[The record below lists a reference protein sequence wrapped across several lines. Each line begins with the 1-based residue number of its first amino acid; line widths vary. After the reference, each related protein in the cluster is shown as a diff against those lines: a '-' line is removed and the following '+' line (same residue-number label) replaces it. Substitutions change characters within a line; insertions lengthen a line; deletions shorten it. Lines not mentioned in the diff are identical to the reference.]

1 MMRQWQEAWPAA
13 RETWSPFIKL
23 REPNWCL
30 TSEAAAAE
38 GLTGSFAMIRL
49 TDHRIVINIE
59 QVVKLGLGGFA
70 LQVLAHEIGH
80 HIYTPANLHDNA
92 ILLGRIRWSLADMP
106 DKTAFVANIYE
117 DLIINDIL
125 QRSRGL
131 DMAAVYKQVNKETPF
146 SELWTLI
153 MRTYE
158 YLWKL
163 RRGELATEPGLHSD
177 KVDAD
182 ASLMAALIRSYSK
195 RWIDGGG
202 RFASLMYPY
211 LAEEEQ
217 FNKGKKSL
225 VLYLD
230 TEKAG
235 MDGGMVA
242 GLTELDME
250 GIEEAVDPREEAAGK
265 GKEGKKGQ
273 AGTITL
279 TPSDKGGVGPDQRY
293 LNPGTYIDL
302 FRQVNPNATEQ
313 DLIMQYY
320 REIALPHLVEFP
332 VEDTPTSGE
341 TTPEGTDVWD
351 TGDPMEEIDWL
362 ESVIASPQVFPGYS
376 TRKRIYGED
385 PDDSHSE
392 KPLDVYVGIDC
403 SGSMGNP
410 KSIFSWP
417 VLAATIIGLSAL
429 RAGAKVMGCLSG
441 EPGSFMETDGFV
453 TDEKKLLTVLT
464 SYLGT
469 GYTFG
474 ITRLKTPFGKPP
486 KRKSHVIIVTDDD
499 IFHML
504 GAKGEED
511 TWQIIE
517 YALQNAG
524 GSGTIVLH
532 SRAQYHQDDVK
543 RLKNMGWHI
552 HYVVD
557 EKTLLDFASEFSKKN
572 YHQKR

>member
-1 MMRQWQEAWPAA
+1 
-13 RETWSPFIKL
+13 
-23 REPNWCL
+23 
-30 TSEAAAAE
+30 
-38 GLTGSFAMIRL
+38 MIRL
-49 TDHRIVINIE
+49 TDHRIVIDIG

-92 ILLGRIRWSLADMP
+92 VLLGRIRWSLADMES
-106 DKTAFVANIYE
+106 KAAFVANIYE

-131 DMAAVYKQVNKETPF
+131 DMAAVYKQVNKETTF
-146 SELWTLI
+146 SALWTLI

-163 RRGELATEPGLHSD
+163 GRGELATDPGLHSD
-177 KVDAD
+177 KIDAD

-202 RFASLMYPY
+202 RFAALMYPY
-211 LAEEEQ
+211 LLEEEQ
-217 FNKGKKSL
+217 FNKTKKSL
-225 VLYLD
+225 QLHLD

-235 MDGGMVA
+235 MDGGMVG
-242 GLTELDME
+242 GLAELDID
-250 GIEEAVDPREEAAGK
+250 GIDGAVDPRSEAGK
-265 GKEGKKGQ
+265 DEDGSP
-273 AGTITL
+273 ASA
-279 TPSDKGGVGPDQRY
+279 TPLPPGSTAKGGTGPWQRY
-293 LNPGTYIDL
+293 LNPGAYIDL
-302 FRQVNPNATEQ
+302 FKQVNPNADEQ
-313 DLIMQYY
+313 ELIMQYY
-320 REIALPHLVEFP
+320 REIAMPHLVDFP
-332 VEDTPTSGE
+332 VEDTPTSGN

-362 ESVIASPQVFPGYS
+362 ESVISSPQVFPGYS

-385 PDDSHSE
+385 PDDLHRE

-410 KSIFSWP
+410 KVTFSWP

-441 EPGSFMETDGFV
+441 EPGKFMETDGFV
-453 TDEKKLLTVLT
+453 THEKKLLSVLT

-474 ITRLKTPFGKPP
+474 ITRLKTPFGKPA

-517 YALQNAG
+517 YALQHAG
-524 GSGTIVLH
+524 GTGTIVLH
-532 SRAQYHQDDVK
+532 SQALYHQQEVK
-543 RLKNMGWHI
+543 RLQDMGWHI

-557 EKTLLDFASEFSKKN
+557 ERSLLEFASEFSRKN
-572 YHQKR
+572 YHRHAR